1 MHQLSVEEIALLQ
14 ELRQRK
20 PARLRKKIVLG
31 PIPVT
36 FGQRVSDIVAAVVGS
51 WAFIITQSIL
61 LVLWMFVN
69 AAAFVFR
76 WDPYPFILLNLVLSF
91 QAAFT
96 APILLMSQNRH
107 SELDR
112 LNLQHDF
119 DVNIK
124 AELEIEQLHEKLDLL
139 RGSEIVKLI
148 DIVEKLHARIDE
160 LQAKRGNP
168 TTLDMVADSD

>member
-1 MHQLSVEEIALLQ
+1 MHQHTAEEIALLQ

-20 PARLRKKIVLG
+20 PARLRKKVLAG

-36 FGQRVSDIVAAVVGS
+36 LGQRLSDMVAAVVGS
-51 WAFIITQSIL
+51 WIFIITQSIL

-69 AAAFVFR
+69 VAVLIFR

-91 QAAFT
+91 EAAFT
-96 APILLMSQNRH
+96 APILLMSQNRQ

-112 LNLQHDF
+112 LNLRHDF

-124 AELEIEQLHEKLDLL
+124 AELEIEQLHDKLDLL
-139 RGSEIVKLI
+139 RGREIVKLI

-160 LQAKRGNP
+160 LQAKQGNP
-168 TTLDMVADSD
+168 TT